1 MEQVKEREKEQPS
14 KQTPEQASEQAPKQT
29 PEKKPPVAKKPVRI
43 KPKKASGG
51 KQTPD
56 APKAKKKSRLS
67 ESEKRG
73 AQTLMAILV
82 VALGFYLLIVLIIAL
97 LVWYSVSTPAESPTL
112 YSVRIV
118 TESDGQ
124 RQASYSAEEAN
135 NSYGLYLRY
144 SDIAPLCEF
153 GIAGDGDRITLYLPG
168 DGLVGNP
175 DQECI
180 VLSKNSS
187 LVEVN
192 GNFVRLAAPVL
203 FEGED
208 YLLPVSL
215 FETYLL
221 GLNVEYDDE
230 SNLCIV
236 TVPERL
242 SFRLLLHRPKEAEP
256 PDLTLLP
263 EESTPEEPMSEE

>member
-29 PEKKPPVAKKPVRI
+29 LEKKPPVAKKPVRI
-43 KPKKASGG
+43 KSKKASGG
-51 KQTPD
+51 KQ
-56 APKAKKKSRLS
+56 APKPPKKSRLT

-73 AQTLMAILV
+73 AQTLMAILT
-82 VALGFYLLIVLIIAL
+82 VAFAFYLLIVLIIAL
-97 LVWYSVSTPAESPTL
+97 LVWYSFSTPSESPTL
-112 YSVRIV
+112 YSVRII
-118 TESDGQ
+118 TESDGR
-124 RQASYSAEEAN
+124 RQASYSAGEAN
-135 NSYGLYLRY
+135 NNYGLYLRY
-144 SDIAPLCEF
+144 SDIATLCEF
-153 GIAGDGDRITLYLPG
+153 GIAGDGEKITLYLPG

-192 GNFVRLAAPVL
+192 GNFVRLSAPVL
-203 FEGED
+203 FEGDD
-208 YLLPVSL
+208 YLLPISL

-221 GLNVEYDDE
+221 GLDVEYDDE
-230 SNLCIV
+230 NNLCVV

-263 EESTPEEPMSEE
+263 EESTPEESLPEE